1 MVRIHL
7 DDQMDSKSLMGAY
20 VCTARPGEFVWQPGP
35 LTQAVAQGRWV
46 LVEDINL
53 APPEVLAALVPLLE
67 RRTLSIAARAEAVSA
82 APGFQLLATVTSAPR
97 GGTAA
102 GAYGSSAAVK
112 DLLGGLLHHVAVEP
126 PPEAEQRRILAHLHP
141 GLAPLLPH
149 AMDSLALVRAA
160 YGQQAAGQPLGDAVT
175 SALAAA
181 GLPPGGGFGFTVG
194 RHFSIRDLLKW
205 CRRMTSVRASGGSVG
220 CVCWL
225 CSCSAK
231 RLGGASASHCPE
243 PQSSGPA

>member
-7 DDQMDSKSLMGAY
+7 DDQMDSKALMGAY
-20 VCTARPGEFVWQPGP
+20 VCTARPGQFVWQPGP

-67 RRTLSIAARAEAVSA
+67 RRLLNVAARAEAVPA

-97 GGTAA
+97 GGSGA
-102 GAYGSSAAVK
+102 GAYGSSAAVR

-126 PPEAEQRRILAHLHP
+126 PPAGEQAAVLGALHP
-141 GLAPLLPH
+141 GLAALLPH
-149 AMDSLALVRAA
+149 AMHTLTLARAA
-160 YGQQAAGQPLGDAVT
+160 YGQLPPGQPLGEAVAG
-175 SALAAA
+175 ALGAA
-181 GLPPGGGFGFTVG
+181 GLPTNGAAAWGFSVG

-205 CRRMTSVRASGGSVG
+205 CRRMEKVRARWEGSGSLPTCAADHLQAG
-220 CVCWL
+220 
-225 CSCSAK
+225 
-231 RLGGASASHCPE
+231 
-243 PQSSGPA
+243 QPAR